1 MAGVA
6 QPGQKLLTREGE
18 EVWELTVPGTV
29 WVEVTND
36 RGKAVPMRVGGR
48 PGARLRIGT
57 EDRIITQERIV
68 DREFDPFVNGMLCRI
83 DADQQVDAKT
93 ASVDALT
100 TEDLMKVFSKS
111 GRAFQVAVDKLNQ
124 TSVRRMNEMAEDVDA
139 TASQI
144 AYLKTS
150 IETRWPIG
158 GDTKVYREIK
168 GLPGAET
175 QATA

>member
-1 MAGVA
+1 MAGVV
-6 QPGQKLLTREGE
+6 QPGRKLLTREGE
-18 EVWELTVPGTV
+18 EIWELTVPGAV

-36 RGKAVPMRVGGR
+36 RGKAVPLCVGGR
-48 PGARLRIGT
+48 PGARLRIST
-57 EDRIITQERIV
+57 EDRIITQEQIV
-68 DREFDPFVNGMLCRI
+68 ERELDPFVNGMLCRI
-83 DADQQVDAKT
+83 DADQQDDEKT

-111 GRAFQVAVDKLNQ
+111 GRAFQAAVDKLNQ

-144 AYLKTS
+144 TYLKDS
-150 IETRWPIG
+150 IATRWPIG

-168 GLPGAET
+168 GLPGADA